1 MIVNYS
7 IFNPTG
13 NITALVETKV
23 EAERQPAIADEIMK
37 AHPRVEQVGF
47 VYFEPGRPVPALL
60 RMAGG
65 EFCGNATMSAAA
77 LYAIR
82 SGDEADSI
90 RVRASGAS
98 HSLEVRLGKSPEN
111 DLRFETGLEMPEPVS
126 IETMKVDFGSTSE
139 ELPVVNLG
147 GITHII
153 IEQGRITYSLKD
165 SPEAA
170 EGVVRQWCE
179 TLGADCLGLMFL
191 SGSDSMTKAD
201 GKVGAEHGIKAD
213 IGMQTKLVPLVYV
226 PGADTVFWENSC
238 ASGSAAIG
246 MYLSDKYGMALEID
260 MEEPAGSFK
269 ILSDPVRKITWLFGS
284 TELVSEEQLEFAD

>member
-1 MIVNYS
+1 MEIKYT
-7 IFNPTG
+7 IFKPGG

-23 EAERQPAIADEIMK
+23 EAEKQPAIADEIMK

-47 VYFEPGRPVPALL
+47 VQFEPGRPVPALL

-65 EFCGNATMSAAA
+65 EFCGNATMSTAA

-111 DLRFETGLEMPEPVS
+111 SVFFETGVEMPEPVS
-126 IETMKVDFGSTSE
+126 IEMMKVDFGSTIE
-139 ELPVVNLG
+139 ELPMVNMG

-153 IEQGRITYSLKD
+153 IERGRTTYSLKD

-170 EGVVRQWCE
+170 EGVVRQWCD
-179 TLGADCLGLMFL
+179 TLGADSLGLMFL
-191 SGSDSMTKAD
+191 SGSDSMTKAE
-201 GKVGAEHGIKAD
+201 GKAGAEHGIKAD
-213 IGMQTKLVPLVYV
+213 IGMQTELIPLVYV
-226 PGADTVFWENSC
+226 PATDTVFWENSC

-246 MYLSDKYGMALEID
+246 MYLSDKYGMTLEID
-260 MEEPAGSFK
+260 MEEPGGNLK
-269 ILSDPVRKITWLFGS
+269 VVSDPNRKITWLFGS